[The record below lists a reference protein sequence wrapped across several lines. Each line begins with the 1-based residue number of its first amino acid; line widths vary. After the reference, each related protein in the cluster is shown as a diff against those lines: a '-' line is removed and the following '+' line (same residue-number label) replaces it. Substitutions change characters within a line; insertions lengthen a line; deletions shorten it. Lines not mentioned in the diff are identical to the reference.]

1 MAADKMTIMKK
12 WIDGIRNDENL
23 EVTEQELAYIIY
35 AMVSFGLDGEKI
47 NIGEVFGKEFKHLN
61 FAMSNI
67 YTQVES
73 IQNYGEEKKASVL
86 KYDSDRIYEL
96 RLQGYTSKEICV
108 MEGYGEDKANNITS
122 NKGWKLAGEELKKR
136 GVQKSGKSGN
146 SVQNLV
152 QNDTDATQKVDGGA
166 FNF

>member
-1 MAADKMTIMKK
+1 MKK

-35 AMVSFGLDGEKI
+35 AIVSFGLDGEKI

-73 IQNYGEEKKASVL
+73 IQNYGEEKKASTL

-96 RLQGYTSKEICV
+96 RLEGYTAKEICA

-122 NKGWKLAGEELKKR
+122 NKGWKLAGAELKAR
-136 GVQKSGKSGN
+136 GVQKSGKS
-146 SVQNLV
+146 VQNNTEV
-152 QNDTDATQKVDGGA
+152 TQNIEQTSFD
-166 FNF
+166 F

>member
-35 AMVSFGLDGEKI
+35 AMVSFGLDGDKV

-86 KYDSDRIYEL
+86 KYDADRIYEL
-96 RLQGYTSKEICV
+96 RLEGYTAKEICA

-136 GVQKSGKSGN
+136 RVQKSGN
-146 SVQNLV
+146 SVKSVSESV
-152 QNDTDATQKVDGGA
+152 QSNTDSMER
-166 FNF
+166 NFDF

>member
-1 MAADKMTIMKK
+1 MADKMTVMKK
-12 WIDGIRNDENL
+12 WIDDIRKDDNL
-23 EVTEQELAYIIY
+23 EVTEQELAYIVY
-35 AMVSFGLDGEKI
+35 AAITFGLEGEKV

-67 YTQVES
+67 YGQIEN

-86 KYDSDRIYEL
+86 KYDADRIYEL
-96 RLQGYTSKEICV
+96 RLQGYTAKEICV

-136 GVQKSGKSGN
+136 GVQKSGNSGK
-146 SVQNLV
+146 SVQKLV
-152 QNDTDATQKVDGGA
+152 QTGTDVMQNADGGS
-166 FNF
+166 FDF